1 MNKDK
6 RDELLKQ
13 AEIDNQATGHQPH
26 WCFLG
31 RTDFDEQLEQIKSQV
46 TKAICNVS
54 KLSSNQTI
62 DSVLCIED
70 NPKPSKFWSIKY
82 KDNKSDEWHNGK
94 GVEQVLAV
102 LRVAQF
108 RVRSVNNGTCFAG
121 VTLIEGLPEVFHR
134 YGDDKDTRLYIIISN
149 PNVYW
154 PKMTPMIRP
163 RSEPQVQDTGAS
175 ENFKPLVGVTDWS
188 MSKGFM
194 SDSEITN
201 IAKWKHLD
209 YQNREPQKAYSYF
222 DTSIGANRIGGGR
235 HPFVEHS
242 QSFNLGTIS
251 DNKKD
256 NFNLW
261 LHKVVKQ
268 IAFVMPSVSASK
280 DSHDAL
286 ILNSDSS
293 IRKNITDAPRS
304 IVLVSLDSVSNSA
317 FYKSFS
323 MPLTFSHIQYP
334 DLLSENKVFEDLWE
348 KTVRLNGHNTLLSHL
363 SKMRKEKDKSP
374 LKDVARTTVMPRE
387 DKELTDMHLISK
399 EESNSSTVYDNRK
412 SSYDSTHVDILM
424 FNLLYQQSKFDEW
437 VTRIRESDWGKKVKY
452 TYSVFQDF
460 DNFRNMKYGLTISV
474 HDRTSDYLW
483 SLDLG
488 NRGFNNHKK
497 LSESKAFIKHR
508 SFSTLESTDDP
519 TISKIV
525 VLSSMLED
533 LDAQSKNSGTSSMLN
548 KNEGIIDTNS
558 LFGFREDAD
567 GPYYNQTGLQTAYVK
582 NTGFGI
588 RVRYDYGTGILANS
602 DGTGTDTRKLF
613 NETTD
618 YPWVFGV
625 DQGYDIFYTA
635 SKN

>member
-1 MNKDK
+1 MNKNK
-6 RDELLKQ
+6 RDELITE
-13 AEIDNQATGHQPH
+13 AGYENNHTGHQPNS
-26 WCFLG
+26 CFIG
-31 RTDFDEQLEQIKSQV
+31 RTDFEKQLEQIKSQV
-46 TKAICNVS
+46 TKAICSVS

-62 DSVLCIED
+62 DSVLCVED
-70 NPKPSKFWSIKY
+70 NPKPNKFWSIKY

-94 GVEQVLAV
+94 GIEQVLAV
-102 LRVAQF
+102 HRVAQF

-121 VTLIEGLPEVFHR
+121 VTLIEGLPEVFYR
-134 YGDDKDTRLYIIISN
+134 YGGDKDTRLYIIISN
-149 PNVYW
+149 PNIYW
-154 PKMTPMIRP
+154 PKMTPMISP
-163 RSEPQVQDTGAS
+163 RSEPQIQNTGPSEDSKILLDTGDRRMS
-175 ENFKPLVGVTDWS
+175 E
-188 MSKGFM
+188 GFI
-194 SDSEITN
+194 SEDELIN

-209 YQNREPQKAYSYF
+209 YQDREPKKAYSYF
-222 DTSIGANRIGGGR
+222 DTSIGANRIGGNR

-242 QSFNLGTIS
+242 QSFNLGTIP

-268 IAFVMPSVSASK
+268 IAFVMPSVSANK

-293 IRKNITDAPRS
+293 IRKNVTDAPRT
-304 IVLVSLDSVSNSA
+304 IVMASLDSVSNA
-317 FYKSFS
+317 TFYGSFS
-323 MPLTFSHIQYP
+323 MPLTFSHVQYP
-334 DLLSENKVFEDLWE
+334 DLLSENKVFEDLWT
-348 KTVRLNGHNTLLSHL
+348 KTVRLHGANTLLSHL

-374 LKDVARTTVMPRE
+374 LKDVARATVMPRD
-387 DKELTDMHLISK
+387 DKELTDMHLISR

-412 SSYDSTHVDILM
+412 SSYDTEHVDILI
-424 FNLLYQQSKFDEW
+424 FNLLCQQSKFDEW
-437 VTRIRESDWGKKVKY
+437 VTRIRESDWGKKSKY

-488 NRGFNNHKK
+488 SRGFNNKKK
-497 LSESKAFIKHR
+497 LSESKAFIKHS

-533 LDAQSKNSGTSSMLN
+533 LDAQSTSGASLTDY
-548 KNEGIIDTNS
+548 KNEGIVDTNN
-558 LFGFREDAD
+558 LYGFREDAD

-582 NTGFGI
+582 KTGFGI

-602 DGTGTDTRKLF
+602 DGTGANTRKLF
-613 NETTD
+613 NKTTD

-625 DQGYDIFYTA
+625 DQGYDIFYTTN
-635 SKN
+635 KN